1 MNNWAHPNM
10 LHQKFLKI
18 KLIKI
23 DIWAVGVVLYNMV
36 KGTQPFSDKDI
47 ENVKEQVLHKE
58 INYNGFRNNELK
70 SLCEE
75 LLERD
80 PNKRLTAFQAINQ
93 LKIIQSG
100 NRGLKRQN
108 TFIYSD

>member
-1 MNNWAHPNM
+1 
-10 LHQKFLKI
+10 
-18 KLIKI
+18 
-23 DIWAVGVVLYNMV
+23 MV

-75 LLERD
+75 LL
-80 PNKRLTAFQAINQ
+80 
-93 LKIIQSG
+93 
-100 NRGLKRQN
+100 
-108 TFIYSD
+108 